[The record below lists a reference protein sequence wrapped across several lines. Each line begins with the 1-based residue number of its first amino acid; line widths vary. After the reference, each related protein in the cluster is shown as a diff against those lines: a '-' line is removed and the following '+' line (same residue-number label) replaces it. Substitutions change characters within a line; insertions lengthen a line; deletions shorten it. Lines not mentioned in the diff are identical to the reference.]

1 MGATMTMRFYSYYTN
16 LSDSLFGADTSSS
29 YRFVHL
35 LYWMFGFPTVIYLE
49 HDVKLG
55 GPKEIF
61 YPIIAIMLTIASRIE
76 RMITDNFLLS
86 VKDIHAPTIIY
97 LSLKTLE
104 TVSAV
109 WALISESLLN
119 KNEKLKLHQNLRTI
133 DKILRVG
140 RDEYKNALTKS
151 TLSYLFYTVCT
162 FLYYSLD
169 FFTWKK
175 GLAQVFL
182 SAKMITFDL
191 VVLQYCQEIYLCL
204 LRLEVLNSYLWYY
217 SRCRH
222 IQMLAG
228 VDYRRHALFPSKICD
243 KIIRET
249 STVTEQAKV
258 INIMKAYLT
267 LAENVNIMGNRI
279 SNNVGII

>member
-1 MGATMTMRFYSYYTN
+1 MTMTMRFYSYYTD
-16 LSDSLFGADTSSS
+16 LSDSLFGADTCSS

-49 HDVKLG
+49 HEVRLG
-55 GPKEIF
+55 GPKEVF

-76 RMITDNFLLS
+76 RMITDNFLLG

-119 KNEKLKLHQNLRTI
+119 KNEKLKLHQNLRRI
-133 DKILRVG
+133 DKILSVG
-140 RDEYKNALTKS
+140 RDEYKHALSKS
-151 TLSYLFYTVCT
+151 TFSYLFYTVCT

-204 LRLEVLNSYLWYY
+204 LRLEVLNSHLWYY
-217 SRCRH
+217 SRRH
-222 IQMLAG
+222 QTIAG
-228 VDYRRHALFPSKICD
+228 VDYRRHALFPSKRYD
-243 KIIRET
+243 KLIKEA
-249 STVTEQAKV
+249 STEQSKV
-258 INIMKAYLT
+258 INIMKAYST